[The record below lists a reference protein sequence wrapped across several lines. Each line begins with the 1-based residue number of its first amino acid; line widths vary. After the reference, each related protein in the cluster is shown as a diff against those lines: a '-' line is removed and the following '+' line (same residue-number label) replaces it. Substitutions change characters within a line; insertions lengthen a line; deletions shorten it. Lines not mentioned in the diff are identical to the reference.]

1 MIKGDV
7 ILKKIDANNYQLFEN
22 ITYTNSYYEINV
34 LKGFKTDGAS
44 IPRFLWSL
52 IGAPF
57 NGDYT
62 FAAIIHDAL
71 YKSEYLDR
79 SIADKLFLDMMKELN
94 VSFSKRYTMFLAVK
108 SFGWLVWK
116 KHIKED
122 VLYSKKFIKIIGE

>member
-1 MIKGDV
+1 MMKGNV
-7 ILKKIDANNYQLFEN
+7 VLKKINADNYELVEN
-22 ITYTNSYYEINV
+22 ISYTNYDYEINV

-44 IPRFLWSL
+44 IPKPLWGI

-57 NGDYT
+57 NGNYT
-62 FAAIIHDAL
+62 FAAIVHDAL
-71 YKSEYLDR
+71 YQSEYLDR

-94 VSFSKRYTMFLAVK
+94 VDFIKRYTMYIAVK